1 MSKETN
7 IKEAVEEIKAGD
19 EETLQKVVEDWFERT
34 RMDGMKLGARFISAA
49 VYGTIQKHLKKGA
62 QSSLRDYR
70 RMADEILDIISV
82 QLKQDNT
89 IQNDSEE
96 SNENQEGEV

>member
-70 RMADEILDIISV
+70 RMVDEILDIISV

>member
-1 MSKETN
+1 MTSNN
-7 IKEAVEEIKAGD
+7 IDNITGEIKNTSD
-19 EETLQKVVEDWFERT
+19 EQLKGITEEWYEKIHTQSMRV
-34 RMDGMKLGARFISAA
+34 GAQFISAA
-49 VYGTIQKHLKKGA
+49 VYGTMQKHLKKGA

-96 SNENQEGEV
+96 SNENQEDEV